1 MRSALLF
8 ILAACATTPKPP
20 VHGVVCELD
29 IELLSEPYTG
39 HASSPNDAR
48 KTLIEARDHA
58 CAALKAASPLSDCDD
73 PMQVVEFTRTFFPV
87 QGGVVTQRAEVTLRR
102 VISLAHQRA
111 EGRAADPLELC
122 RSATASL
129 CKGRSDGLTCYQEG
143 VECTLTDE
151 NATRCGPSERARVRP
166 RF

>member
-1 MRSALLF
+1 MRSALLLT
-8 ILAACATTPKPP
+8 LAACATTPRPP
-20 VHGVVCELD
+20 LRNVVCELD

-39 HASSPNDAR
+39 RASSPNDAR
-48 KTLIEARDHA
+48 KTLNDARALA
-58 CAALKAASPLSDCDD
+58 CASLKAASPMSDCDD

-102 VISLAHQRA
+102 VIGLAHHRA
-111 EGRAADPLELC
+111 EGRASDPLELC
-122 RSATASL
+122 RSATTSL
-129 CKGRSDGLTCYQEG
+129 CRERSDGLTCYQEG
-143 VECTLTDE
+143 VECSLTDE